1 MFCAIFIVVIKN
13 VILQF
18 YLKFYETPD
27 TTLFSLFISILNMV
41 DSKNHNYGQNL
52 LLVSAWA

>member
-27 TTLFSLFISILNMV
+27 TIFIIY
-41 DSKNHNYGQNL
+41 KYFEYGI
-52 LLVSAWA
+52 